1 MPSPDDRKTFPARL
15 PAELHEALKAKA
27 NELPDVTMNDLV
39 ILGIRNVLEGS
50 ELTVITDSDMTD
62 ARMDLV
68 VSAIGG
74 EVGALK
80 GAAQHFVNL
89 GRSNLASL
97 LYWMSAEL
105 IARTDDDPK
114 AAAKTAAKE
123 LIRSADATPR
133 HSRPIAIALLQA
145 ALRHNPS
152 SEVAKNRLGQLL
164 YFEGDY
170 EGAVEHLGPVR
181 DRDNHAKL
189 FHGWACLEL
198 ALAQG
203 NRAAMTRAREE
214 IVNALEAWAF
224 GDRDP
229 RSRRSW
235 LKQVAKLAA
244 KGSEY
249 RQTVE
254 ELVAYANDNTS
265 WSTISD
271 ADVAAARDAWTE
283 SSDGAE
289 GDLLE
294 SELADLRQP
303 PVEVR

>member
-1 MPSPDDRKTFPARL
+1 MPSPDDRKPFPARL
-15 PAELHEALKAKA
+15 PAELHEALKARAK
-27 NELPDVTMNDLV
+27 ELPDITMNDLV
-39 ILGIRNVLEGS
+39 ILGIRNVLEGA
-50 ELTVITDSDMTD
+50 ELTVVTDSEMTD

-89 GRSNLASL
+89 GRTNLASL

-105 IARTDDDPK
+105 IARDDPK
-114 AAAKTAAKE
+114 AAAKE
-123 LIRSADATPR
+123 LIRSADAAPR
-133 HSRPIAIALLQA
+133 NARPISLALLRA

-203 NRAAMTRAREE
+203 NRAATTRAREE

-235 LKQVAKLAA
+235 LKQVGKLAA

-265 WSTISD
+265 WSQVTD
-271 ADVAAARDAWTE
+271 ADIAAARDAWTD
-283 SSDGAE
+283 SSGSAE

-303 PVEVR
+303 PLEVR

>member
-1 MPSPDDRKTFPARL
+1 MAAPDDRKPFPARL
-15 PAELHEALKAKA
+15 PPELHEALKARA
-27 NELPDVTMNDLV
+27 GELPDITMNDLV
-39 ILGIRNVLEGS
+39 VLGIRNVLEGA
-50 ELTVITDSDMTD
+50 ELVVVTDSEMTD
-62 ARMDLV
+62 ARTDLV
-68 VSAIGG
+68 VAAIGG

-80 GAAQHFVNL
+80 GTAQHFLNL
-89 GRSNLASL
+89 GRSNLGNL

-105 IARTDDDPK
+105 IARTDPK
-114 AAAKTAAKE
+114 LAAKE
-123 LIRSADATPR
+123 LIRSADSTPR
-133 HSRPIAIALLQA
+133 NARPIAIALLRA

-170 EGAVEHLGPVR
+170 AGAAEHLAPVR

-189 FHGWACLEL
+189 FHGWASLEL
-198 ALAQG
+198 ASRQG

-229 RSRRSW
+229 RRRSSW

-244 KGSEY
+244 KGPEY

-265 WSTISD
+265 WDPVSGTEV
-271 ADVAAARDAWTE
+271 ADTDQ
-283 SSDGAE
+283 SE
-289 GDLLE
+289 GDG
-294 SELADLRQP
+294 D
-303 PVEVR
+303 VEAFR

>member
-1 MPSPDDRKTFPARL
+1 MPSPDDRKPFPARL

-27 NELPDVTMNDLV
+27 KELPDITMNDLV

-50 ELTVITDSDMTD
+50 ELTVVTDSEMTD

-80 GAAQHFVNL
+80 GTAHHFMNL
-89 GRSNLASL
+89 GRTNLASL
-97 LYWMSAEL
+97 LYWLSAEL
-105 IARTDDDPK
+105 IGRESPRD
-114 AAAKTAAKE
+114 AAKE

-133 HSRPIAIALLQA
+133 SSRPIALALLRA

-164 YFEGDY
+164 YFEGDF

-198 ALAQG
+198 ALVQG
-203 NRAAMTRAREE
+203 NRAAMTRSREE

-235 LKQVAKLAA
+235 LKQVGKLAA
-244 KGSEY
+244 KGSDY

-265 WSTISD
+265 WTPITD
-271 ADVAAARDAWTE
+271 ADVTAARDAWRD
-283 SSDGAE
+283 SSDG
-289 GDLLE
+289 GDPELLE
-294 SELADLRQP
+294 SELDDLRQLP
-303 PVEVR
+303 MEVR

>member
-1 MPSPDDRKTFPARL
+1 MASPDERKPFPARL
-15 PAELHEALKAKA
+15 PAELHEALKARAK
-27 NELPDVTMNDLV
+27 ELPDITMNDLV
-39 ILGIRNVLEGS
+39 VLGIRNVLEGA
-50 ELTVITDSDMTD
+50 ELTVVTDSEMTD
-62 ARMDLV
+62 ARTDLV

-89 GRSNLASL
+89 GRANLASL

-105 IARTDDDPK
+105 IARTDPK
-114 AAAKTAAKE
+114 LAAKE
-123 LIRSADATPR
+123 LIRSADSTPR
-133 HSRPIAIALLQA
+133 HARPIAIALLRA
-145 ALRHNPS
+145 ALQHNSS

-170 EGAVEHLGPVR
+170 AGAVEHLASVR

-189 FHGWACLEL
+189 FHGWVCLEL
-198 ALAQG
+198 AIEQG

-224 GDRDP
+224 GERDA
-229 RSRRSW
+229 RSRSSW

-244 KGSEY
+244 KGPEY

-265 WSTISD
+265 WTPISET
-271 ADVAAARDAWTE
+271 DVADTDE
-283 SSDGAE
+283 SADDSDVEAF
-289 GDLLE
+289 D
-294 SELADLRQP
+294 RR
-303 PVEVR
+303 PVEIR